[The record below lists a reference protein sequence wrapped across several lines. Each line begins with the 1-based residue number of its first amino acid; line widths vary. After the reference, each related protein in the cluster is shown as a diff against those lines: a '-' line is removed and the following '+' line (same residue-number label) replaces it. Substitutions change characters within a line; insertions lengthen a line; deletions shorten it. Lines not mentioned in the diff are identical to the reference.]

1 MNEYPIKSIMSTNV
15 LSVSLD
21 TTVVEIS
28 TLMSKQKYSCL
39 PVVDAG
45 KPVGI
50 ITERDIVRYFAK
62 MMAEEGSPQSAL
74 AADIMSKSLILMHQ
88 DQSLLDALVVSQ
100 TNKVR
105 HVPVVDDQELLK
117 GIVTYTDIINVQ
129 RSILESQTAIIERS
143 IEHRTAELVEANRQL
158 QEMSLIDPLLNIG
171 NRRAM
176 KVDIETTHNLSSRYK
191 DNYSIAMI
199 DVDNFKLY
207 NDHYGHQ
214 AGDETLQAIAT
225 LIKDS
230 VRATDRVYRYGGE
243 EILILLPKTNIDD
256 ANILATRILNDI
268 ALQKIPHEN
277 SLNGIV
283 TVSCGLAVYDNEN
296 VQSNSVWRDV
306 VKSADTALYA
316 AKSAG
321 RNRVAN
327 QSCCA

>member
-1 MNEYPIKSIMSTNV
+1 MNEYPIKSIMSTKV
-15 LSVSLD
+15 LSVSPG
-21 TTVVEIS
+21 TTVVEVA

-62 MMAEEGSPQSAL
+62 FMVEDGSQQPAV
-74 AADIMSKSLILMHQ
+74 AADIMSKSLIVMHQ

-105 HVPVVDDQELLK
+105 HLPVVDDEELLK

-143 IEHRTAELVEANRQL
+143 IEHRTAELVEANRLL
-158 QEMSLIDPLLNIG
+158 QEMSLVDPLLSIG

-225 LIKDS
+225 LIKES
-230 VRATDRVYRYGGE
+230 IRATDRVYRYGGE
-243 EILILLPKTNIDD
+243 EILILLPKTNIDG

-268 ALQKIPHEN
+268 ALQKIPHEK
-277 SLNGIV
+277 SLNGVV
-283 TVSCGLAVYDNEN
+283 TVSCGLAVYDSES
-296 VQSNSVWRDV
+296 VQAKSLWTDV
-306 VKSADTALYA
+306 VKSADTALYE

-321 RNRVAN
+321 RNRVVN
-327 QSCCA
+327 QSFCA